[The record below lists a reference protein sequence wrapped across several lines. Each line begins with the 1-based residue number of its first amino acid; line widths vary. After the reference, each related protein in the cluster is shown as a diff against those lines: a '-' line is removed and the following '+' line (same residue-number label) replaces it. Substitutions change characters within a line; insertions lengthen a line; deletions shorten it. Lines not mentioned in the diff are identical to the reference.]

1 MKHSA
6 KVKQQ
11 SPVIDPSIE
20 KLLKESGFRVEMDP
34 RPDGEAHERVK
45 AHSSDGAVTYS
56 KSRTGDVVAIARG
69 DHRKRKEPRKYAN
82 GTLIEGHVV
91 ELNDKHLEFFPSDID
106 SAAVTLTR
114 DLTEDSCLRFARSRS
129 CSMAGGNILLE
140 IQQLW
145 RRMMPA
151 MGVLVMEFTGGTGD
165 ADNAKVLAI
174 DAASRLRVYS
184 SRTSKKRWQYITKM
198 ALQGMH
204 IPEIAQSHHVTVALI
219 RKEMQKGLDQI
230 AKVGKGT

>member
-20 KLLKESGFRVEMDP
+20 KLLKESGFRVEMEP

-56 KSRTGDVVAIARG
+56 KSRTGDVVAIARA
-69 DHRKRKEPRKYAN
+69 DQRRRREPRKDAN
-82 GTLIEGHVV
+82 GNLIEGHVV
-91 ELNDKHLEFFPSDID
+91 ELNDEHLEFFPSDID
-106 SAAVTLTR
+106 SAAVTLKR
-114 DLTEDSCLRFARSRS
+114 NLKEDSCLRFARSRS

-165 ADNAKVLAI
+165 ADNSKALAI
-174 DAASRLRVYS
+174 DAANRLKVYS
-184 SRTSKKRWQYITKM
+184 SRTSKKRWQYITDM
-198 ALQGMH
+198 ALAGMH
-204 IPEIAQSHHVTVALI
+204 PAEVAQKHHITAGVVRRQLAKAL
-219 RKEMQKGLDQI
+219 DDV
-230 AKVGKGT
+230 AKVGKRT